1 MKASAPRRS
10 APFTARPLV
19 GARALLP
26 LEEHSVLLRV
36 EYRDGLYLP
45 ELDLWL
51 DADGPRERCVISH
64 GHSDHIAEHRAI
76 IATPETARIFRHRR
90 GDALME
96 TLRYGERRDYGRYAL
111 TFFPA
116 GHCLGSAQVLVE
128 ADGERLVYTGDIK
141 LRPNV
146 TAENACIVPCDTLV
160 MESTFGDPLYRFPP
174 DVATF
179 ERLYAAVDR
188 ALSDD
193 RVPVVLAY
201 ALGKGQE
208 ALELLLRRAYRVTLH
223 GSVWN
228 VAEIYRELGVEFSG
242 PYEKYDREHLRGRV
256 LIAPPGCRKQPMI
269 TNIERRYLIML
280 TGWAMN
286 KSAPYM
292 YRGVDLILPL
302 SDHADFDELVH
313 LARASGAQRIITMH
327 GAPKFAATLREL
339 GLNAEHLAHHPDSE
353 SAKKVGKRSVKK
365 AKTAVERNLFN

>member
-1 MKASAPRRS
+1 M
-10 APFTARPLV
+10 
-19 GARALLP
+19 
-26 LEEHSVLLRV
+26 LRV

-51 DADGPRERCVISH
+51 DADGPRDRCVISH
-64 GHSDHIAEHRAI
+64 GHSDHIAEHRSI

-90 GDALME
+90 GETEME
-96 TLRYGERRDYGRYAL
+96 TLAYGERRDYGRFAL

-128 ADGERLVYTGDIK
+128 AQGERLLYTGDIK

-146 TAENACIVPCDTLV
+146 AAENAVIVPCDTLV

-208 ALELLLRRAYRVTLH
+208 ALELLLRRRYRVTLH

-242 PYEKYDREHLRGRV
+242 PYEKYSREHVRGRV

-280 TGWAMN
+280 TGWAMHR
-286 KSAPYM
+286 SAPYM

-313 LARASGAQRIITMH
+313 LARASRAQRIITMH
-327 GAPKFAATLREL
+327 GAPKFAALLREL
-339 GLNAEHLAHHPDSE
+339 GLNAEHLAHHPGTE
-353 SAKKVGKRSVKK
+353 TAKKGGKRPPKK
-365 AKTAVERNLFN
+365 AATAVERSLFN

>member
-1 MKASAPRRS
+1 M
-10 APFTARPLV
+10 
-19 GARALLP
+19 
-26 LEEHSVLLRV
+26 LRV

-45 ELDLWL
+45 DIDLWL
-51 DADGPRERCVISH
+51 DADGPREHCVISH
-64 GHSDHIAEHRAI
+64 GHSDHIASHASI
-76 IATPETARIFRHRR
+76 VATPETARIFRHRC
-90 GDALME
+90 GDTQME
-96 TLRYGERRDYGRYAL
+96 TLRYGERKSYGRYAL

-146 TAENACIVPCDTLV
+146 TAENAVIVPCDTLV

-174 DVATF
+174 DVVTN

-208 ALELLLRRAYRVTLH
+208 ALELLLRRDYRVTLH

-228 VAEIYRELGVEFSG
+228 VSEIYRELGVKFSG

-256 LIAPPGCRKQPMI
+256 LITPPGCRKQPMI

-280 TGWAMN
+280 TGWALN

-292 YRGVDLILPL
+292 YRNVDLILPL

-313 LARASGAQRIITMH
+313 LARASQAQRIITMH
-327 GAPKFAATLREL
+327 GEPKFAAHLREL
-339 GLNAEHLAHHPDSE
+339 GLNAEHLAHHPGTE
-353 SAKKVGKRSVKK
+353 AAKTARKRGTKK
-365 AKTAVERNLFN
+365 AATAVERTLFN

>member
-1 MKASAPRRS
+1 
-10 APFTARPLV
+10 
-19 GARALLP
+19 
-26 LEEHSVLLRV
+26 LLRV

-45 ELDLWL
+45 DLDLWL
-51 DADGPRERCVISH
+51 DAEGQRDRCVISH

-76 IATPETARIFRHRR
+76 IATPETARIFQHRR
-90 GDALME
+90 GLAEME
-96 TLRYGERRDYGRYAL
+96 TLPYGERRDYGRFGL

-128 ADGERLVYTGDIK
+128 ADSERLVYTGDIK

-146 TAENACIVPCDTLV
+146 TAEDAVIVPCDTLV

-174 DVATF
+174 DVVTN

-208 ALELLLRRAYRVTLH
+208 ALELLLRRGYRVTLH

-228 VAEIYRELGVEFSG
+228 VTEIYRELGVQFSG

-256 LIAPPGCRKQPMI
+256 LITPPGCRKQPMI
-269 TNIERRYLIML
+269 TNIERRYVIML
-280 TGWAMN
+280 TGWALH

-292 YRGVDLILPL
+292 YKGVDLVLPL
-302 SDHADFDELVH
+302 SDHSDFDELVH
-313 LARASGAQRIITMH
+313 LARASGAERIITMH
-327 GAPKFAATLREL
+327 GAPKFAATLRDL
-339 GLNAEHLAHHPDSE
+339 GLNAEHLAHHPGSTQAE
-353 SAKKVGKRSVKK
+353 TAKRRRTKK
-365 AKTAVERNLFN
+365 AAAAVEPSLFD

>member
-1 MKASAPRRS
+1 M
-10 APFTARPLV
+10 
-19 GARALLP
+19 
-26 LEEHSVLLRV
+26 LRV

-45 ELDLWL
+45 DLDLWM

-64 GHSDHIAEHRAI
+64 GHSDHIAEHRSI

-90 GDALME
+90 GDAEME
-96 TLRYGERRDYGRYAL
+96 TLRYGERRDYGRFAL

-116 GHCLGSAQVLVE
+116 GHCLGSAQVLIE

-146 TAENACIVPCDTLV
+146 AAEDAVVVPCDTLV

-174 DVATF
+174 DVVTAA
-179 ERLYAAVDR
+179 RLYAAVDR

-208 ALELLLRRAYRVTLH
+208 ALELLLRRGLRVTLH

-228 VAEIYRELGVEFSG
+228 VAEIYREMGVEFSG
-242 PYEKYDREHLRGRV
+242 PYERYDREHLRGRV
-256 LIAPPGCRKQPMI
+256 LVAPPGCRRQAMI
-269 TNIERRYLIML
+269 TNIERRYVIML
-280 TGWAMN
+280 TGWAMHR
-286 KSAPYM
+286 SARYM
-292 YRGVDLILPL
+292 YRGVDLVLPL

-313 LARASGAQRIITMH
+313 LARASGAKRIITMH
-327 GAPKFAATLREL
+327 GEPKFAATLREL
-339 GLNAEHLAHHPDSE
+339 GLNAEHLAHYQG
-353 SAKKVGKRSVKK
+353 SAQAEKKRRGTKK
-365 AKTAVERNLFN
+365 TRDAEPLLFN